1 MPKRKTDKA
10 YVLDKSKHLARLN
23 IAEAGKVVLKSVIQ
37 FVRRRKQELDDTHC
51 LTVADHLPSLLGLRL
66 SQMTLQRGWNNNSK
80 LLVVS

>member
-1 MPKRKTDKA
+1 MPKRKTDEA

-23 IAEAGKVVLKSVIQ
+23 IAEAGK